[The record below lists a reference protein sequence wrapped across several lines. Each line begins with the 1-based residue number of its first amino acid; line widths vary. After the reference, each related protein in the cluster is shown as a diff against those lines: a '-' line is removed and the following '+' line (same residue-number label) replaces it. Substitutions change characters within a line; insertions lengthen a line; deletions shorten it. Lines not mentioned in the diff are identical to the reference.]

1 MPSLPKQD
9 PRLDAF
15 RDAAM
20 EFDAV
25 YGLLAKSCGL
35 SDPEYWSLVLI
46 KEGIVTQKEIR
57 DQLCLNRQTLN
68 ASFKLL
74 IEKVL
79 IRLEPFQDN
88 QRSKRAILT
97 ETGQHFVDETVSKM
111 ERTSLGNLNPR
122 GARIHYAAYA
132 ALQRRVEAGL
142 GRRKNKH
149 PLIGGPV
156 IAMTV
161 LEKMSSALGK
171 S

>member
-46 KEGIVTQKEIR
+46 KEGIVTQKEIS
-57 DQLCLNRQTLN
+57 DQLC
-68 ASFKLL
+68 
-74 IEKVL
+74 L

-111 ERTSLGNLNPR
+111 ERLE
-122 GARIHYAAYA
+122 ARAWETLTPEEQESITELTLRFSA
-132 ALQRRVEAGL
+132 ALKRA
-142 GRRKNKH
+142 
-149 PLIGGPV
+149 
-156 IAMTV
+156 
-161 LEKMSSALGK
+161 LEEEKTNTHSSEDL
-171 S
+171 SSQ

>member
-46 KEGIVTQKEIR
+46 KEGIVTQKEIS

-68 ASFKLL
+68 SAFKLL
-74 IEKVL
+74 IKKGL

-111 ERTSLGNLNPR
+111 ERLE
-122 GARIHYAAYA
+122 ARAWETLTPDHYGAYA

>member
-46 KEGIVTQKEIR
+46 KEGIVTQKEIS

-68 ASFKLL
+68 SAFKLL
-74 IEKVL
+74 IKKGTV
-79 IRLEPFQDN
+79 P
-88 QRSKRAILT
+88 
-97 ETGQHFVDETVSKM
+97 GQPAKQTSHFN
-111 ERTSLGNLNPR
+111 RNR
-122 GARIHYAAYA
+122 
-132 ALQRRVEAGL
+132 
-142 GRRKNKH
+142 
-149 PLIGGPV
+149 
-156 IAMTV
+156 
-161 LEKMSSALGK
+161 SALCG
-171 S
+171 

>member
-1 MPSLPKQD
+1 MPPLPKQD

-46 KEGIVTQKEIR
+46 KEGIVTQKEIS

-68 ASFKLL
+68 SAFKLL
-74 IEKVL
+74 IK
-79 IRLEPFQDN
+79 
-88 QRSKRAILT
+88 KRAILT

-111 ERTSLGNLNPR
+111 ERLE
-122 GARIHYAAYA
+122 ARAWETLTPEEQESITELTLRFSA
-132 ALQRRVEAGL
+132 ALKRA
-142 GRRKNKH
+142 
-149 PLIGGPV
+149 
-156 IAMTV
+156 
-161 LEKMSSALGK
+161 LEEEKTNTHSSEDL
-171 S
+171 SSQ

>member
-46 KEGIVTQKEIR
+46 S

-68 ASFKLL
+68 SAFKLL
-74 IEKVL
+74 IKKGL

-111 ERTSLGNLNPR
+111 ERLE
-122 GARIHYAAYA
+122 ARAWETLTPGEQESITQLTLRFSA
-132 ALQRRVEAGL
+132 ALKQA
-142 GRRKNKH
+142 
-149 PLIGGPV
+149 
-156 IAMTV
+156 
-161 LEKMSSALGK
+161 LEEEKTNTHSSEDL
-171 S
+171 SSQ

>member
-46 KEGIVTQKEIR
+46 KEGIVTQKEIS

-68 ASFKLL
+68 SAFKL
-74 IEKVL
+74 
-79 IRLEPFQDN
+79 QDN

-111 ERTSLGNLNPR
+111 ERLE
-122 GARIHYAAYA
+122 ARAWETLTPEDQESITQLTLRFSA
-132 ALQRRVEAGL
+132 ALKQA
-142 GRRKNKH
+142 
-149 PLIGGPV
+149 
-156 IAMTV
+156 
-161 LEKMSSALGK
+161 LEEEKTNTHSSEDL
-171 S
+171 SSQ

>member
-46 KEGIVTQKEIR
+46 VTQKEIS

-68 ASFKLL
+68 SAFKLL
-74 IEKVL
+74 IKKGL

-111 ERTSLGNLNPR
+111 ERLE
-122 GARIHYAAYA
+122 ARAWETLTPEDQESITQLTLRFSA
-132 ALQRRVEAGL
+132 ALKQA
-142 GRRKNKH
+142 
-149 PLIGGPV
+149 
-156 IAMTV
+156 
-161 LEKMSSALGK
+161 LEEEKTNTHSSEDL
-171 S
+171 SSQ

>member
-1 MPSLPKQD
+1 MPPLPKQD

-35 SDPEYWSLVLI
+35 SDPEYWSLV
-46 KEGIVTQKEIR
+46 TQKEIS

-68 ASFKLL
+68 SAFKLL
-74 IEKVL
+74 IKKGL

-111 ERTSLGNLNPR
+111 ERLE
-122 GARIHYAAYA
+122 ARAWETLTPGEQESITQLTLRFSA
-132 ALQRRVEAGL
+132 ALKQA
-142 GRRKNKH
+142 
-149 PLIGGPV
+149 
-156 IAMTV
+156 
-161 LEKMSSALGK
+161 LEEEKTNTHSSEDL
-171 S
+171 SSQ